1 MTDRETPPHL
11 DIEKNPIFQ
20 MASIVFKL
28 EQDLRNLKLRK
39 LNLTYFNFRVLQYL
53 IEHDGKQIGEIARA
67 TSIRPSV
74 LSRILTQMEQDGL
87 VRRQSDFEDSRRI
100 CVYLTDEG
108 TQRYYLAWPTAHKL
122 IKDAVEV
129 LSEEEFNNFN
139 LYLSKISNHI
149 SDN

>member
-1 MTDRETPPHL
+1 MTDTETPPHL
-11 DIEKNPIFQ
+11 GIEKNPIFQ

-53 IEHDGKQIGEIARA
+53 TEHDGKQIGEIARTTA
-67 TSIRPSV
+67 IRPSV

-87 VRRQSDFEDSRRI
+87 VRRQSDREDSRRI
-100 CVYLTDEG
+100 CVYLTEDG
-108 TQRYYLAWPTAHKL
+108 KHSYAQAWPTAHKL
-122 IKDAVEV
+122 IKGAVEV
-129 LSEEEFNNFN
+129 LDEEELTN
-139 LYLSKISNHI
+139 LNRYLSKISNHV